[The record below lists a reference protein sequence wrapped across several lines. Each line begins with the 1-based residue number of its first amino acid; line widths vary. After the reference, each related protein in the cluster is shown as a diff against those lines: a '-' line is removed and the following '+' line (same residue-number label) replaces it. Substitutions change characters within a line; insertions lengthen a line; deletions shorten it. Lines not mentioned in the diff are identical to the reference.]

1 MMVDATAADAAAG
14 VAARGIALWPVV
26 IPLGGAA
33 ITILLRRRP
42 ALQRGVM
49 EAAVLLML
57 AASIWLLAHVAP
69 GRVAG
74 MAFGGWG
81 APFGVTF
88 VADRLGAALTTV
100 TGLVALAVAIYA
112 RAEVRARRRRAG
124 FDPIFLAMLASVNG
138 AFLTGDI
145 FNLYVWFELMLVAA
159 MGLVTIDR
167 RPAQVDGA
175 IRYAAMSMLGATFI
189 LIGIGFLYGATGTLD
204 MASISAALVGR
215 EPSVTLSAAAY
226 LLFAGFA
233 LKAGLFPFFFWLPA
247 SYHTAP
253 ITASAA
259 LAGLLTKV
267 GFYACLR
274 VFVLVFHA
282 AGEPVVPG
290 LPALFAIVAVATMVL
305 CVLAAIAQID
315 IRRLLAFHII
325 GQVAYMMLGLALF
338 SLLGITAA
346 IFYMWHSML
355 VQAGLFLGAG
365 AVGRATGGYDL
376 RRAGG
381 LMRERPLTAA
391 LFATL
396 ALSLSGVPPLSGFWA
411 KFLVIDAAFR
421 GGAFWLGVMA
431 LIVGLLTLYSM
442 SKVWTD
448 AFWRSP
454 PRARK
459 LTRGVP
465 PAMLGAVALLAAC
478 TMGIGLAVGPI
489 SSFAR
494 AAAVQMLPSA
504 AAGDQAASGAAVPMP
519 SPAISGQA
527 SPATI
532 VAPRTP

>member
-1 MMVDATAADAAAG
+1 MVEVTAANAATGAIVG
-14 VAARGIALWPVV
+14 GIALWPVA
-26 IPLGGAA
+26 IPLGAAA
-33 ITILLRRRP
+33 ITTLLRRRP

-49 EAAVLLML
+49 EGAVLVML
-57 AASIWLLAHVAP
+57 AASICLLVYVAP

-74 MAFGGWG
+74 MAFGGWR

-88 VADRLGAALTTV
+88 VADRLGATLTTV
-100 TGLVALAVAIYA
+100 TGLVALATAIYA
-112 RAEVRARRRRAG
+112 RAEIRARRRRAG

-159 MGLVTIDR
+159 MGLITIDR

-189 LIGIGFLYGATGTLD
+189 LIGIGLLYGETGTLD
-204 MASISAALVGR
+204 MASISAALAGR

-282 AGEPVVPG
+282 AGEPAVPG
-290 LPALFAIVAVATMVL
+290 FPALFAIVAVATMIL

-325 GQVAYMMLGLALF
+325 GQVAYMMLGLALL
-338 SLLGITAA
+338 SLLGIAAA

-421 GGAFWLGVMA
+421 GDAIWLGVIA

-454 PRARK
+454 PRAGK
-459 LTRGVP
+459 PTRRVP
-465 PAMLGAVALLAAC
+465 PAMVGAVALLAAC
-478 TMGIGLAVGPI
+478 TMGIGLAVGPV

-504 AAGDQAASGAAVPMP
+504 DIGAKSSPGAATRLPSPAASGL
-519 SPAISGQA
+519 A
-527 SPATI
+527 SPEMI

>member
-1 MMVDATAADAAAG
+1 MIAEAAAG
-14 VAARGIALWPVV
+14 ALAAVASNGVAIWPVA
-26 IPLGGAA
+26 IPLGAAA
-33 ITILLRRRP
+33 ITLLLRRRP

-57 AASIWLLAHVAP
+57 AASAWLLAYVAP

-100 TGLVALAVAIYA
+100 TGLVALAVAIFA
-112 RAEVRARRRRAG
+112 RAEIRARRRRAG

-145 FNLYVWFELMLVAA
+145 FNLYVWFELMLIAA
-159 MGLVTIDR
+159 VGLVTIDR
-167 RPAQVDGA
+167 RPAQIDGA

-189 LIGIGFLYGATGTLD
+189 LIGIGLLYGETGTLD
-204 MASISAALVGR
+204 MVSISAALAGQ
-215 EPSVTLSAAAY
+215 EPTVTVSAAAY

-267 GFYACLR
+267 GFYASLR
-274 VFVLVFHA
+274 VFVVVFHA
-282 AGEPVVPG
+282 ATEPTVPG
-290 LPALFAIVAVATMVL
+290 LPMLFALVAAATMVI
-305 CVLAAIAQID
+305 CVFAAIAQVD
-315 IRRLLAFHII
+315 VRRLLAFHII
-325 GQVAYMMLGLALF
+325 CQVAYMMMGLALV
-338 SLLGITAA
+338 SLLGIAAA
-346 IFYMWHSML
+346 IFYMCHSML

-365 AVGRATGGYDL
+365 AIGRATGGYDL

-421 GGAFWLGVMA
+421 GGAMWLGVTA
-431 LIVGLLTLYSM
+431 LIVGFLTLYSM

-454 PRARK
+454 PRAEQ
-459 LTRGVP
+459 LTRRVP
-465 PAMLGAVALLAAC
+465 PAMVGAMALLAAC
-478 TMGIGLAVGPI
+478 TLGMGLAIGPV
-489 SSFAR
+489 SGYAR
-494 AAAVQMLPSA
+494 AAAEQMLPSVSA
-504 AAGDQAASGAAVPMP
+504 EQR
-519 SPAISGQA
+519 
-527 SPATI
+527 
-532 VAPRTP
+532 AP